1 MRRQQIAAPRCGSET
16 LLGRTDSA
24 GILGQARRLG
34 VTAWEQAMDA
44 MREDDDMRAGEA
56 ARIEQ
61 ANAEGYR
68 YLGALNPLKHR
79 LPDVMKAEQVAA
91 NKVRQEGSR

>member
-1 MRRQQIAAPRCGSET
+1 M
-16 LLGRTDSA
+16 
-24 GILGQARRLG
+24 
-34 VTAWEQAMDA
+34 TAWELAMSA
-44 MREDDDMRAGEA
+44 MSEDEDMRSGEA

-68 YLGALNPLKHR
+68 YLGPLNPLKHL
-79 LPDVMKAEQVAA
+79 LPDVGAAERHAA